1 MLRGWL
7 WAPLPGPAPPAWEG
21 AGAAGR
27 GLSGALGARAA
38 RAAVTEAAAAA
49 QEEGR
54 GPRAAGLAGGARGPW
69 AAAAAAGSPRSGLS
83 APLFVSAPGEGRVM
97 SLLPGAGKQRRDKVT
112 YPAPCPRPASP
123 RSGGLR
129 PGRSCRAGS
138 AGRAPRLQ
146 AARPRTARRA
156 RAGLRRWL
164 EMRRRSEEAA
174 VGPGSPS
181 PPLPHPAARPPPPLQ
196 PLPRARERGARRTH
210 LGPRGAPAETPPRA
224 SRGPGPGP
232 GRELLCSGHRQSSV
246 SLQNLQK
253 RSYHITRLPGSW
265 PCAPGEMSGLTTT
278 NVYPRVTYPLR
289 DTAQV
294 LVFPLGNHYQGT

>member
-7 WAPLPGPAPPAWEG
+7 RAPLPGPAPPAWEG

-27 GLSGALGARAA
+27 GLSGALAVRAA
-38 RAAVTEAAAAA
+38 RAAATEAAA
-49 QEEGR
+49 EEEGGR
-54 GPRAAGLAGGARGPW
+54 GPRAAGLAGGAPGPG

-129 PGRSCRAGS
+129 PGRSCRAGR

-146 AARPRTARRA
+146 AARPGTARRA
-156 RAGLRRWL
+156 RAGLRTWL
-164 EMRRRSEEAA
+164 EMRLPPEEAA

-181 PPLPHPAARPPPPLQ
+181 PTATPGPSSASAPAPPAGARAGRAQDSPAA
-196 PLPRARERGARRTH
+196 AR
-210 LGPRGAPAETPPRA
+210 
-224 SRGPGPGP
+224 S
-232 GRELLCSGHRQSSV
+232 SG
-246 SLQNLQK
+246 
-253 RSYHITRLPGSW
+253 
-265 PCAPGEMSGLTTT
+265 
-278 NVYPRVTYPLR
+278 R
-289 DTAQV
+289 DTAQREPGTGARTRSQIT
-294 LVFPLGNHYQGT
+294 LLWPSGKRCVFA

>member
-7 WAPLPGPAPPAWEG
+7 RAPLPGPAPPAWEG

-27 GLSGALGARAA
+27 GLSGALGWRAA

-49 QEEGR
+49 EEGGR

-129 PGRSCRAGS
+129 PGRSCRAGR

-164 EMRRRSEEAA
+164 EMRLRSEEAA

-181 PPLPHPAARPPPPLQ
+181 PRPHPAACPPPPLQ

-210 LGPRGAPAETPPRA
+210 LGPRGAPPRHRPA
-224 SRGPGPGP
+224 RAGDQGPGQVANYIVLAIGKAPC
-232 GRELLCSGHRQSSV
+232 LCRTYKNTLITVHGYLGLGHVPPER
-246 SLQNLQK
+246 
-253 RSYHITRLPGSW
+253 
-265 PCAPGEMSGLTTT
+265 C
-278 NVYPRVTYPLR
+278 
-289 DTAQV
+289 
-294 LVFPLGNHYQGT
+294 LV